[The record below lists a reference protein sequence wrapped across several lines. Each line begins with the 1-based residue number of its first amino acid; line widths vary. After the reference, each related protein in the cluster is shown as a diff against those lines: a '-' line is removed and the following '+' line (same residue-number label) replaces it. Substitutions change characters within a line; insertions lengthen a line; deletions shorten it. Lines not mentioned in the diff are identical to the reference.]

1 MYIVFAC
8 LLQVCEW
15 SETRSVWSSETI
27 LLPISAILLAGTAS
41 PLKDERCEIYMYKYI
56 TCSTL
61 HAVHYCNEHVN
72 FMYIH
77 VSALYI
83 HVVASEFLLANDVSS
98 LSLHS

>member
-1 MYIVFAC
+1 MYIVCAC

-27 LLPISAILLAGTAS
+27 LLPVSAIILAGTAS
-41 PLKDERCEIYMYKYI
+41 PLKDERCEI
-56 TCSTL
+56 STL

-72 FMYIH
+72 FMYIY